1 MDLLNEDPVLVRTT
15 NAIRRKKKKR
25 KKKEKERRKKK
36 EMPAEEKKKERG
48 TGEVRKTKR
57 EKRKGYLTQDRTA
70 TFFSIK

>member
-1 MDLLNEDPVLVRTT
+1 
-15 NAIRRKKKKR
+15 
-25 KKKEKERRKKK
+25 
-36 EMPAEEKKKERG
+36 MPAEEKKKERG